1 MTLHKTP
8 GTEFV
13 VPHHSALAR
22 MLGFDETVMSSPS
35 APPPL
40 PSAEAL
46 LPRGLFEAMV
56 NASEYTHPSLC
67 GRNIGLTPSA
77 TVVAP
82 PKETADGPYSYR
94 KEADN
99 VVDMDLGF
107 DTIYVYTDVVEFRIA
122 GAILAPLLR
131 SLPVGGSHSA
141 TVYDRF
147 TNIHY
152 VPLLYAHLK
161 SIEINIET
169 LLSYGT
175 DVKVTQ
181 LTSHLWNKDTATRTD
196 AVEIVKGPAANEG
209 LVARRA
215 NIVRSRLVDLMGRL
229 HLDLFLQDKFLI
241 NGVDVKIR
249 LVRSKSAF
257 ALIVGGINPDYRIDI
272 VNATLFA
279 KKATLN
285 PTVQMAHI
293 KALEKSTVRYPM
305 RSVDC
310 KVYSILAGTRS
321 HTYEN
326 LFLGTLPKR
335 LVLCC
340 IDNDAYNG
348 VYTKNPFHA
357 QNNAISFHAVY
368 VDGRQIP
375 SKLFQPN
382 FEDDLFVRS
391 YMSLFSSTDKLVAG
405 RGERT
410 DLQRLPTRLHLL
422 WF

>member
-1 MTLHKTP
+1 MTLHMTP

-13 VPHHSALAR
+13 VPHRSALAR
-22 MLGFDETVMSSPS
+22 MLGFDETVLSSPS

-56 NASEYTHPSLC
+56 NASEHEYTHMSLR

-99 VVDMDLGF
+99 VVDMDQGF
-107 DTIYVYTDVVEFRIA
+107 DTIYVYTDVMEFRIV
-122 GAILAPLLR
+122 GDILAPLLR

-181 LTSHLWNKDTATRTD
+181 LTSQLWNKDTATRMD
-196 AVEIVKGPAANEG
+196 AVEIVKGPAAKEG

-229 HLDLFLQDKFLI
+229 HQDLFLQDKFLI

-257 ALIVGGINPDYRIDI
+257 ALMVGGINPD
-272 VNATLFA
+272 
-279 KKATLN
+279 
-285 PTVQMAHI
+285 
-293 KALEKSTVRYPM
+293 
-305 RSVDC
+305 
-310 KVYSILAGTRS
+310 
-321 HTYEN
+321 
-326 LFLGTLPKR
+326 
-335 LVLCC
+335 
-340 IDNDAYNG
+340 
-348 VYTKNPFHA
+348 
-357 QNNAISFHAVY
+357 
-368 VDGRQIP
+368 
-375 SKLFQPN
+375 
-382 FEDDLFVRS
+382 
-391 YMSLFSSTDKLVAG
+391 
-405 RGERT
+405 
-410 DLQRLPTRLHLL
+410 
-422 WF
+422 